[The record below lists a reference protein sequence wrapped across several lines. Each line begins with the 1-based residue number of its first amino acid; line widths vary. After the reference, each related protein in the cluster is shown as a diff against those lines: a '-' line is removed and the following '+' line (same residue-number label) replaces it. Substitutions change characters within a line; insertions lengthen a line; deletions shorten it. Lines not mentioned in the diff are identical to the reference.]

1 MQSNNAT
8 GEVSNAP
15 FTIQL
20 IKPFSTYDSDGK
32 VQQTDFI
39 VDGLLTAGG
48 LSILGAKPK
57 VGKSSLSRYLATCV
71 SKGVPFLGRN
81 AKRGEV
87 LLISLEDPRSH
98 TDNALGVLG
107 YDPNSDAQIH
117 IVERVSPDKQ
127 ETIAAIRKTLAS
139 LPGVRLLII
148 DHLAPFLNIGDL
160 SEYMPTLRGINL
172 LRDLARDFPTVHILC
187 LAHAKK
193 VATSDPFDGILGST
207 ALRGT
212 PETNIVLLNERGR
225 RVIVSEARVGRA
237 IPATILN
244 AVMITSAGSDV
255 AKSFSLGEPFNQYE
269 ADRADKGE
277 KKQADL
283 YIRRVVD
290 YLADCEGQTA
300 IHRDVLKGVVGKTER
315 ITDAIRSLE
324 SDGVIVSSGTPKA
337 LTLKITGETLEL
349 FRLTK

>member
-1 MQSNNAT
+1 MLDNST
-8 GEVSNAP
+8 GEVTNAP
-15 FTIQL
+15 FTLQL

-32 VQQTDFI
+32 VAPTNFI

-57 VGKSSLSRYLATCV
+57 VGKSSLSRHLATCV
-71 SKGVPFLGRN
+71 SKGQPFLARN
-81 AKRGEV
+81 TQRGEV

-98 TDNALGVLG
+98 TDNALGVPG
-107 YDPNSDAQIH
+107 YDPNVDAQIH

-127 ETIAAIRKTLAS
+127 ETIKAIRDTLGS

-172 LRDLARDFPTVHILC
+172 LRDLARDFPHVHVLC

-193 VATSDPFDGILGST
+193 VRTDDPFDGILGST

-244 AVMITSAGSDV
+244 AEMVTSAGSDV
-255 AKSFSLGEPFNQYE
+255 AKGFSLGEPFNQWE
-269 ADRADKGE
+269 ADKSEKAE
-277 KKQADL
+277 KKQTDL
-283 YIRRVVD
+283 YVHRVVD
-290 YLADCEGQTA
+290 YLEGCEGQSATQ
-300 IHRDVLKGVVGKTER
+300 REVLKEVAGKTER
-315 ITDAIRSLE
+315 LMEAIKTLE
-324 SDGVIVSSGTPKA
+324 SDGMITSSGTPKA
-337 LTLKITGETLEL
+337 LTLNMTPEALQL
-349 FRLTK
+349 FRIGK

>member
-1 MQSNNAT
+1 MQSNKSA
-8 GEVSNAP
+8 GEVANAP
-15 FTIQL
+15 FTLQL

-39 VDGLLTAGG
+39 VSGLLTAGG

-71 SKGVPFLGRN
+71 SKGQPFLGRSTQ
-81 AKRGEV
+81 RGEV

-107 YDPNSDAQIH
+107 YDSQTDAQIH

-127 ETIAAIRKTLAS
+127 ETIVAIRKTLAALS
-139 LPGVRLLII
+139 DVRLIII

-172 LRDLARDFPTVHILC
+172 LRDLARDFPKVHILC

-193 VATSDPFDGILGST
+193 VRTDDPFDGILGST

-225 RVIVSEARVGRA
+225 RVIVSETRVGRA

-244 AVMITSAGSDV
+244 AEMVTSAGSDV
-255 AKSFSLGEPFNQYE
+255 AKGFSLGEPFNQWE
-269 ADRADKGE
+269 GEKREKAE
-277 KKQADL
+277 KKQSDL
-283 YIRRVVD
+283 YTRRVVD
-290 YLADCEGQTA
+290 FLAEREGQAATQ
-300 IHRDVLKGVVGKTER
+300 RDVIDGVVGKTER
-315 ITDAIRSLE
+315 IMDAIKSLE
-324 SDGVIVSSGTPKA
+324 LEGIVTASGAPKTV
-337 LTLKITGETLEL
+337 TLKIAGDALEL
-349 FRLTK
+349 YRLAK